1 MRLVVEAVKAVEV
14 KLNNTEKKEFAV
26 KRNAVRVKVE
36 NGYRNKQV
44 KAVRLVNE
52 SEAALRD

>member
-1 MRLVVEAVKAVEV
+1 MRLVVEAVKAVGA